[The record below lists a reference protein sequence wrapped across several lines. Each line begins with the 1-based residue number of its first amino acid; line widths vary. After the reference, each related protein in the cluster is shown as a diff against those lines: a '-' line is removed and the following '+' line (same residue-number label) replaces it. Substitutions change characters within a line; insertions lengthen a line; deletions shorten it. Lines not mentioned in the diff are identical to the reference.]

1 MKPLAAHSQ
10 SWGDTSVPANDQL
23 QMYREVPWAETPPA
37 STQRP
42 SAVCAGGLKAGGSPK
57 ASSAKLSAHQLRAKY
72 SVLSTLLL
80 AWSVPL
86 PAGTLLHAP
95 DLPS

>member
-1 MKPLAAHSQ
+1 MKRTKQ
-10 SWGDTSVPANDQL
+10 DQGPAVQPQL
-23 QMYREVPWAETPPA
+23 QDQPHQPQPSFWAPLLLREP
-37 STQRP
+37 
-42 SAVCAGGLKAGGSPK
+42 LKAGGSPK